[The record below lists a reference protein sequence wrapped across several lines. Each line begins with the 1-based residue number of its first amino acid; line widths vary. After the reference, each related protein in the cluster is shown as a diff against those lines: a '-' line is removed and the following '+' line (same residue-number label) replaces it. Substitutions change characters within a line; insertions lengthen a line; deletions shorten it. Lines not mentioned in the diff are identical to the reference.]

1 MPLPVASAKPSAVR
15 YNHPAP
21 HLGRRAPPHPRGAAQ
36 RPPGVPSFT
45 SSPHLRS
52 PEIRQRFLGFFEE
65 RGHHVLPNAS
75 LIPSDDPSL
84 LFTVAGMVPLK
95 PYISGERIPPSPRLT
110 SCQKVFRGSGL
121 TTDDISSVGDCTH
134 HTFFEMLGNWSIGD
148 YFKQGAIEM
157 AWELL
162 TQGFG
167 LEPERLWPSIYPD
180 DGESLD
186 IWTNRLGVADRR
198 VARLTDNWWQAGPT
212 GPCGFDSEIYFDRG
226 GPCSCGR
233 TGCTPQDECGGDRWI
248 EIWNLVFMEFDQ
260 AEDGSRALLPQRTVD
275 TGMGLER
282 IASVLQGVRC
292 NYDTDLFAPIVAGLE
307 RRAAGGDDPI
317 QRSRSLRVL
326 ADHARGAAF
335 LIAEGILP
343 GNEGRGYVL
352 RRVIRRAALHARR
365 VELEGGLALAVGDVV
380 TAMQDAYPEL
390 ARHGALAEATIRGEE
405 EVFARTLEAAVARL
419 EAIIRTGGSV
429 ISGEDAFRLYDTFG
443 LPGELTVEMAGE
455 RGVSVDR
462 AGFDAALEA
471 QRERSRARR
480 AVGGGWNVP
489 VTSVVG
495 AHSEIQATITVSID
509 TTFTGYDSL
518 TEEAT
523 VARLGTATESQT
535 LEVGEED
542 VVFLDLSPF
551 YAEAGG
557 QVGDTG
563 SLSWEGGRAS
573 VLDCLQL
580 ADGPVR
586 GRAHRVRVET
596 GTLRR
601 GETVTAQVDPERRAA
616 VARHHSATHLLHR
629 ALRETLGESVV
640 QRGSFV
646 GPDHATFDFSFP
658 RGLTPEELQTVERR
672 INAAVRD
679 NLVRNVWEMPVAEA
693 QASGAM
699 ALFGEKYGE
708 LVRVVDFGGWSREL
722 CGGTHVGR
730 SGDIGAVIAVAET
743 SIGQG
748 TRRIEMVAGGAAVG
762 RWEELEAL
770 LRETARTLRARLDE
784 VPDRVARLLEQNRE
798 LQRKPREGGGDAVSA
813 ALRSVEVTHAGSLA
827 LAVVDDG
834 ALSGDD
840 AVSLLDR
847 IFAESLGGDGIAA
860 VFGEGTVCAK
870 AGGAALAVGVDA
882 GRLVRSAAQASGGRG
897 GGQPG
902 FGRGGLGDPGRR
914 AQAVA
919 AFRSALEELAR

>member
-1 MPLPVASAKPSAVR
+1 
-15 YNHPAP
+15 
-21 HLGRRAPPHPRGAAQ
+21 
-36 RPPGVPSFT
+36 
-45 SSPHLRS
+45 LRS
-52 PEIRQRFLGFFEE
+52 HEIRRRFLGFFEE

-95 PYISGERIPPSPRLT
+95 PYISGQRTPPGPRMT
-110 SCQKVFRGSGL
+110 SCQKCFRGSGL
-121 TTDDISSVGDCTH
+121 TTDDIASVGDCTH

-180 DGESLD
+180 DGDSLD
-186 IWTNRLGVADRR
+186 IWTNQIGIADRR
-198 VARLTDNWWQAGPT
+198 VARLKDNWWQAGPT
-212 GPCGFDSEIYFDRG
+212 GPCGYDSEIYFDVG
-226 GPCSCGR
+226 APCSCGR
-233 TGCTPQDECGGDRWI
+233 PDCTPQDECGGDRWI

-260 AEDGSRALLPQRTVD
+260 AEDGSRTLLPKRTVD

-282 IASVLQGVRC
+282 MTAVLQGVRC
-292 NYDTDLFAPIVAGLE
+292 DYDTDLFAPIVAGLD
-307 RRAAGGDDPI
+307 RRAADGGDVE
-317 QRSRSLRVL
+317 RRTRSLRIL
-326 ADHARGAAF
+326 ADHARGATF
-335 LIAEGILP
+335 LIAEGVLP

-380 TAMQDAYPEL
+380 ATLQDAYPEL
-390 ARHGALAEATIRGEE
+390 VQYRGLAEATIRGEE
-405 EVFARTLEAAVARL
+405 AVFARTIEAGTDRL
-419 EAIIRTGGSV
+419 ETLLAGGAGG

-443 LPGELTVEMAGE
+443 LPVELTVEMAGE
-455 RGVSVDR
+455 RGLTVDR
-462 AGFDAALEA
+462 AGFDAALQA
-471 QRERSRARR
+471 QRQRSRAGR
-480 AVGGGWNVP
+480 ASGGWK
-489 VTSVVG
+489 VG
-495 AHSEIQATITVSID
+495 AQDALSPIGDRA
-509 TTFTGYDSL
+509 
-518 TEEAT
+518 
-523 VARLGTATESQT
+523 TATLGLSTDFIGYESLRADAVVRRIGVTADRET
-535 LEVGEED
+535 LAVGEED
-542 VVFLDLSPF
+542 VVFLDVSPF

-563 SLSWEGGRAS
+563 TLSWEGGSAR

-580 ADGPVR
+580 VDGPVR
-586 GRAHRVRVET
+586 GRVHRARVET
-596 GTLRR
+596 GTLHRD
-601 GETVTAQVDPERRAA
+601 ETVTAEVDPERRAA
-616 VARHHSATHLLHR
+616 IARHHSATHLLHR
-629 ALRETLGESVV
+629 ALRETLGETVV

-646 GPDHATFDFSFP
+646 GPDHATFDFSFS
-658 RGLTPEELQTVERR
+658 RGLTPEETQSVEWR
-672 INAAVRD
+672 INAAVRV
-679 NLVRNVWEMPVAEA
+679 NLVRNVQEMPVAEA
-693 QASGAM
+693 QATGAM

-730 SGDIGAVIAVAET
+730 SGDIGAVIIVAET

-748 TRRIEMVAGGAAVG
+748 TRRIEMLAGGAAVR
-762 RWEELEAL
+762 RWEESAAL
-770 LRETARTLRARLDE
+770 LRETARALRARLDE

-798 LQRKPREGGGDAVSA
+798 LQRRPREGGGDAVSA
-813 ALRSVEVTHAGSLA
+813 ALRSVEVVHAGSVA
-827 LAVVDDG
+827 IAVADDP

-840 AVSLLDR
+840 AVTLVDR
-847 IFAESLGGDGIAA
+847 IFAERLEGDGIAA

-870 AGGAALAVGVDA
+870 VGGAALARGVDA
-882 GRLVRSAAQASGGRG
+882 GRLVRTAAQASGGKG

-914 AQAVA
+914 AQAMA

>member
-1 MPLPVASAKPSAVR
+1 M
-15 YNHPAP
+15 
-21 HLGRRAPPHPRGAAQ
+21 
-36 RPPGVPSFT
+36 
-45 SSPHLRS
+45 RS
-52 PEIRQRFLGFFEE
+52 HEIRRRFLGFFEE

-95 PYISGERIPPSPRLT
+95 PYISGQRTPPGPRMT
-110 SCQKVFRGSGL
+110 SCQKCFRGSGL
-121 TTDDISSVGDCTH
+121 TTDDIASVGDCTH

-180 DGESLD
+180 DGDSLD
-186 IWTNRLGVADRR
+186 IWTNQIGIADRR
-198 VARLTDNWWQAGPT
+198 VARLKDNWWQAGPT
-212 GPCGFDSEIYFDRG
+212 GPCGYDSEIYFDVG

-233 TGCTPQDECGGDRWI
+233 PDCTPQDECGGDRWI

-260 AEDGSRALLPQRTVD
+260 AEDGSRTLLPKRTVD

-282 IASVLQGVRC
+282 MTAVLQGVRC
-292 NYDTDLFAPIVAGLE
+292 DYDTDLFAPIVAGLD
-307 RRAAGGDDPI
+307 RRAADGGDVE
-317 QRSRSLRVL
+317 RRTRSLRIL
-326 ADHARGAAF
+326 ADHARGATF
-335 LIAEGILP
+335 LIAEGVLP

-380 TAMQDAYPEL
+380 ATLQDAYPEL
-390 ARHGALAEATIRGEE
+390 VQYRGLAEATIRGEE
-405 EVFARTLEAAVARL
+405 AVFARTIEAGTDRL
-419 EAIIRTGGSV
+419 ETLLAGGAGG

-443 LPGELTVEMAGE
+443 LPVELTVEMAGE
-455 RGVSVDR
+455 RGLTVDR
-462 AGFDAALEA
+462 AGFDAALQA
-471 QRERSRARR
+471 QRQRSRAGR
-480 AVGGGWNVP
+480 ASGGWK
-489 VTSVVG
+489 
-495 AHSEIQATITVSID
+495 
-509 TTFTGYDSL
+509 
-518 TEEAT
+518 
-523 VARLGTATESQT
+523 VAAQDALSPIGDRATATLGLSTDFIGYESLRADAVVRRIGVAADRET
-535 LEVGEED
+535 LAVGEED
-542 VVFLDLSPF
+542 VVFLDVSPF

-563 SLSWEGGRAS
+563 TLSWEGGSAR

-580 ADGPVR
+580 VDGPVR
-586 GRAHRVRVET
+586 GRVHRARVET
-596 GTLRR
+596 GTLHRD
-601 GETVTAQVDPERRAA
+601 ETVTAEVDPERRASI
-616 VARHHSATHLLHR
+616 ARHHSATHLLHR
-629 ALRETLGESVV
+629 ALRETLGETVV

-646 GPDHATFDFSFP
+646 GPDHATFDFSFS
-658 RGLTPEELQTVERR
+658 RGLTPEETQSVERR

-679 NLVRNVWEMPVAEA
+679 NLVRNVREMPVAEA
-693 QASGAM
+693 QATGAM

-708 LVRVVDFGGWSREL
+708 LVRVIDFGGWSRQL

-730 SGDIGAVIAVAET
+730 SGDIGAVIIVAET

-748 TRRIEMVAGGAAVG
+748 TRRIEMRAGGAAVR
-762 RWEELEAL
+762 RWEESAEL
-770 LRETARTLRARLDE
+770 LRETARALRARLDE

-798 LQRKPREGGGDAVSA
+798 LQRRPREGGGDAVSA
-813 ALRSVEVTHAGSLA
+813 ALRSVEVVHAGSVA
-827 LAVVDDG
+827 IAVADDP

-840 AVSLLDR
+840 AVTLVDR
-847 IFAESLGGDGIAA
+847 IFAERLEGDGIAA

-870 AGGAALAVGVDA
+870 VGGAALARGVDA
-882 GRLVRSAAQASGGRG
+882 GRLVRTAAQASGGKG

-914 AQAVA
+914 AQAMA

>member
-1 MPLPVASAKPSAVR
+1 M
-15 YNHPAP
+15 
-21 HLGRRAPPHPRGAAQ
+21 
-36 RPPGVPSFT
+36 
-45 SSPHLRS
+45 RS
-52 PEIRQRFLGFFEE
+52 HEIRQRFLGFFEE

-95 PYISGERIPPSPRLT
+95 RYISGESTPPGPRMT
-110 SCQKVFRGSGL
+110 SCQKCFRGSGL
-121 TTDDISSVGDCTH
+121 TTDDIASVGDCTH

-167 LEPERLWPSIYPD
+167 LDPDRLWPSIYPD
-180 DGESLD
+180 DGDSLD
-186 IWTNRLGVADRR
+186 IWTKQIGIPDHR
-198 VARLTDNWWQAGPT
+198 VARLKDNWWQAGPT
-212 GPCGFDSEIYFDRG
+212 GPCGYDSEIYFDFG
-226 GPCSCGR
+226 GRCSCGR
-233 TGCTPQDECGGDRWI
+233 SDCTPQNECGGDRWI

-260 AEDGSRALLPQRTVD
+260 AEDASRVLLPQRTVD

-282 IASVLQGVRC
+282 IAAVLQGVRC
-292 NYDTDLFAPIVAGLE
+292 NYESDLFAPIVAGLD
-307 RRAAGGDDPI
+307 RRAGGGDDPAR
-317 QRSRSLRVL
+317 RSRSLRVL
-326 ADHARGAAF
+326 ADHARGATF
-335 LIAEGILP
+335 LIAEGVLP
-343 GNEGRGYVL
+343 GNEGRDYVL

-380 TAMQDAYPEL
+380 ATLQDAYPEL
-390 ARHGALAEATIRGEE
+390 AQYRGLAEATIRGEE
-405 EVFARTLEAAVARL
+405 AVFARTVEAATDRL
-419 EAIIRTGGSV
+419 EALLAGGASE

-443 LPGELTVEMAGE
+443 LPVELTVEMAGE

-462 AGFDAALEA
+462 AGFDAALQA
-471 QRERSRARR
+471 QRERSRAHR
-480 AVGGGWNVP
+480 ATGGGW
-489 VTSVVG
+489 TSTAPGYSGGSGTLTWSLDTRFVG
-495 AHSEIQATITVSID
+495 YE
-509 TTFTGYDSL
+509 TTTAEAGVAGIGAASDRETL
-518 TEEAT
+518 T
-523 VARLGTATESQT
+523 
-535 LEVGEED
+535 VGEED
-542 VVFLDLSPF
+542 VVFLDVSPF

-563 SLSWEGGRAS
+563 TLSWEGGRAS
-573 VLDCLQL
+573 VLDCLPMV
-580 ADGPVR
+580 DGPVR
-586 GRAHRVRVET
+586 GRAHRARVEV

-601 GETVTAQVDPERRAA
+601 GETVTALVDPERRAA
-616 VARHHSATHLLHR
+616 IARHHSATHLLHK
-629 ALRETLGESVV
+629 ALRETLGETVV

-658 RGLTPEELQTVERR
+658 RGLTPEENQSVERR

-679 NLVRNVWEMPVAEA
+679 NLVRNVREMPVAEA
-693 QASGAM
+693 QATGAM

-730 SGDIGAVIAVAET
+730 SGDIGAVIVVAET

-748 TRRIEMVAGGAAVG
+748 TRRIEMLAGGAAVR
-762 RWEELEAL
+762 RWEESEAL
-770 LRETARTLRARLDE
+770 LREAARALRARLDE

-798 LQRKPREGGGDAVSA
+798 LQRRPREGGGDAVSA
-813 ALRSVEVTHAGSLA
+813 ALRSVAVDHAA
-827 LAVVDDG
+827 DVARAIADEP

-840 AVSLLDR
+840 AVALVDR
-847 IFAESLGGDGIAA
+847 IFAERLEGDGIAV

-870 AGGAALAVGVDA
+870 AGGAALAAGVDA
-882 GRLVRSAAQASGGRG
+882 GSLVRAAAQASGGKG

-914 AQAVA
+914 AEAMA
-919 AFRSALEELAR
+919 AFQSGLEELAR

>member
-1 MPLPVASAKPSAVR
+1 M
-15 YNHPAP
+15 
-21 HLGRRAPPHPRGAAQ
+21 
-36 RPPGVPSFT
+36 
-45 SSPHLRS
+45 RS
-52 PEIRQRFLGFFEE
+52 HEIRQRFLGFFEE

-95 PYISGERIPPSPRLT
+95 PYIGGQRIPPSPRLT

-121 TTDDISSVGDCTH
+121 TTDDIASVGDCTH

-167 LEPERLWPSIYPD
+167 LDPDRLWPSIYPD
-180 DGESLD
+180 DGDSLD
-186 IWTNRLGVADRR
+186 IWTKQIGIPDHR
-198 VARLTDNWWQAGPT
+198 VARLKDNWWQAGPT
-212 GPCGFDSEIYFDRG
+212 GPCGYDSEIYFDFG
-226 GPCSCGR
+226 GRCSCGR
-233 TGCTPQDECGGDRWI
+233 SDCTPQNECGGDRWI

-260 AEDGSRALLPQRTVD
+260 AEDASRVLLPQRTVD

-282 IASVLQGVRC
+282 IAAVLQGVRC
-292 NYDTDLFAPIVAGLE
+292 NYESDLFAPIVAGLD
-307 RRAAGGDDPI
+307 RRAGGGDDPAR
-317 QRSRSLRVL
+317 RSRSLRVL
-326 ADHARGAAF
+326 ADHARGATF
-335 LIAEGILP
+335 LIAEGVLP
-343 GNEGRGYVL
+343 GNEGRDYVL

-380 TAMQDAYPEL
+380 ATLQDAYPEL
-390 ARHGALAEATIRGEE
+390 AQYRGLAEATIRGEE
-405 EVFARTLEAAVARL
+405 AVFARTVEAATDRL
-419 EAIIRTGGSV
+419 EALLAGGASE

-443 LPGELTVEMAGE
+443 LPVELTVEMAGE

-462 AGFDAALEA
+462 AGFDAALQA
-471 QRERSRARR
+471 QRERSRAHR
-480 AVGGGWNVP
+480 ATGGGW
-489 VTSVVG
+489 TSTAPGYSGGSGTLTWSLDTRFVG
-495 AHSEIQATITVSID
+495 YE
-509 TTFTGYDSL
+509 TTTAEAGVAGIGAASDRETL
-518 TEEAT
+518 T
-523 VARLGTATESQT
+523 
-535 LEVGEED
+535 VGEED
-542 VVFLDLSPF
+542 VVFLDVSPF

-563 SLSWEGGRAS
+563 TLSWEGGRAS
-573 VLDCLQL
+573 VLDCLPMV
-580 ADGPVR
+580 DGPVR
-586 GRAHRVRVET
+586 GRAHRARVEV

-601 GETVTAQVDPERRAA
+601 GETVTALVDLERRAA
-616 VARHHSATHLLHR
+616 IARHHSATHLLHK
-629 ALRETLGESVV
+629 ALRETLGETVV

-658 RGLTPEELQTVERR
+658 RGLTPEENQSVERR

-679 NLVRNVWEMPVAEA
+679 NLVRNVREMPVAEA
-693 QASGAM
+693 QATGAM

-730 SGDIGAVIAVAET
+730 SGDIGAVIVVAET

-748 TRRIEMVAGGAAVG
+748 TRRIEMLAGGAAVR
-762 RWEELEAL
+762 RWEESEAL
-770 LRETARTLRARLDE
+770 LREAARALRARLDE
-784 VPDRVARLLEQNRE
+784 VPDRVVRLLEQNRE
-798 LQRKPREGGGDAVSA
+798 LQRRPREGGGDAVSA
-813 ALRSVEVTHAGSLA
+813 ALRSVAVDHAA
-827 LAVVDDG
+827 DVARAIADEP

-840 AVSLLDR
+840 AVALVDR
-847 IFAESLGGDGIAA
+847 IFAERLEGDGIAV

-870 AGGAALAVGVDA
+870 AGGAALAAGVDA
-882 GRLVRSAAQASGGRG
+882 GRLVRAAAQASGGKG

-914 AQAVA
+914 AEAMA
-919 AFRSALEELAR
+919 AFQSGLEELAR

>member
-1 MPLPVASAKPSAVR
+1 MTLPVTWGKSSAVR

-21 HLGRRAPPHPRGAAQ
+21 HLGPRAPPHPHGCRPAAA
-36 RPPGVPSFT
+36 RCPT
-45 SSPHLRS
+45 LHELPHLRS
-52 PEIRQRFLGFFEE
+52 HEIRQRFLGFFEE
-65 RGHHVLPNAS
+65 RGHHLLPNAS

-95 PYISGERIPPSPRLT
+95 PYISGERTPPSPRLT

-121 TTDDISSVGDCTH
+121 TTDDIASVGDCIH

-180 DGESLD
+180 DGDSLD
-186 IWTNRLGVADRR
+186 IWINRIGVADRR
-198 VARLTDNWWQAGPT
+198 VARLEDNWWQAGPT
-212 GPCGFDSEIYFDRG
+212 GPCGYDSEIYFDRG
-226 GPCSCGR
+226 GPCTCGR
-233 TGCTPQDECGGDRWI
+233 TDCTPQDECGGDRWI

-260 AEDGSRALLPQRTVD
+260 AEGGSRALLPKRTVD

-282 IASVLQGVRC
+282 IAAVLQGVRC
-292 NYDTDLFAPIVAGLE
+292 DYDTDLFAPIIAGLE
-307 RRAAGGDDPI
+307 RRAPGGRDAA
-317 QRSRSLRVL
+317 RRTRSLRIL
-326 ADHARGAAF
+326 ADHVRGATF

-365 VELEGGLALAVGDVV
+365 VGLEGGLSVAVADVV
-380 TAMQDAYPEL
+380 TTLQDAYPEL
-390 ARHGALAEATIRGEE
+390 AQQRGLATATIRGEE
-405 EVFARTLEAAVARL
+405 EVFARTVEAGVDRL
-419 EAIIRTGGSV
+419 EAILAAGAGA

-443 LPGELTVEMAGE
+443 LPVELTVEMAEE
-455 RGVSVDR
+455 RGLSVDR
-462 AGFDAALEA
+462 AGFDAALQA
-471 QRERSRARR
+471 QRERGRASRASR
-480 AVGGGWNVP
+480 GWNVP
-489 VTSVVG
+489 LTASIG
-495 AHSEIQATITVSID
+495 AHAEILATVTVSID
-509 TTFTGYDSL
+509 TEFAGYDSL
-518 TEEAT
+518 RAGAAVIRIGAAGERES
-523 VARLGTATESQT
+523 LGR
-535 LEVGEED
+535 GEED
-542 VVFLDLSPF
+542 VVFLDVSPF

-563 SLSWEGGRAS
+563 TLSWEGGRAS
-573 VLDCLQL
+573 VLDCLQVV
-580 ADGPVR
+580 DGPVR
-586 GRAHRVRVET
+586 GRTHRARVET

-601 GETVTAQVDPERRAA
+601 GETVNAEVDPERRAA
-616 VARHHSATHLLHR
+616 TARHHSATHLLHR
-629 ALRETLGESVV
+629 ALREILGETVV

-646 GPDHATFDFSFP
+646 GPEHATFDFSFP
-658 RGLTPEELQTVERR
+658 RGLTPEEIQTVERR

-679 NLVRNVWEMPVAEA
+679 NLVRNVREMPVVEA

-730 SGDIGAVIAVAET
+730 SGDIGAVIVLSET

-748 TRRIEMVAGGAAVG
+748 TRRIEMVAGGAAVR
-762 RWEELEAL
+762 RWEESETL
-770 LRETARTLRARLDE
+770 LRETARTLKARLDE

-798 LQRKPREGGGDAVSA
+798 LQRRSREGGGDALTA
-813 ALRSVEVTHAGSLA
+813 ALRSVEVGHAGTLA
-827 LAVVDDG
+827 LAVADDP
-834 ALSGDD
+834 ALGGDD
-840 AVSLLDR
+840 AVALVDR
-847 IFAESLGGDGIAA
+847 IFAERLGGDGIAA

-870 AGGAALAVGVDA
+870 VGGTALTAGIDA
-882 GRLVRSAAQASGGRG
+882 GRLVRTAAQASGGKG

-902 FGRGGLGDPGRR
+902 FGRGGFGDPGRR
-914 AQAVA
+914 AEAVA
-919 AFRSALEELAR
+919 AFHSALEEPAR

>member
-1 MPLPVASAKPSAVR
+1 
-15 YNHPAP
+15 
-21 HLGRRAPPHPRGAAQ
+21 
-36 RPPGVPSFT
+36 
-45 SSPHLRS
+45 LRS
-52 PEIRQRFLGFFEE
+52 HEIRRRFLGFFEE

-95 PYISGERIPPSPRLT
+95 PYISGQRTPPGPRMT
-110 SCQKVFRGSGL
+110 SCQKCFRGSGL
-121 TTDDISSVGDCTH
+121 TTDDIASVGDCTH

-180 DGESLD
+180 DGDSLD
-186 IWTNRLGVADRR
+186 IWTNQIGIADRR
-198 VARLTDNWWQAGPT
+198 VARLKDNWWQAGPT
-212 GPCGFDSEIYFDRG
+212 GPCGYDSEIYFDVG

-233 TGCTPQDECGGDRWI
+233 PDCTPQDECGGDRWI

-260 AEDGSRALLPQRTVD
+260 AEDGSRTLLPKRTVD

-282 IASVLQGVRC
+282 MTAVLQGVRC
-292 NYDTDLFAPIVAGLE
+292 DYDTDLFAPIVAGLD
-307 RRAAGGDDPI
+307 RRAADGGGVE
-317 QRSRSLRVL
+317 RRTRSLRIL
-326 ADHARGAAF
+326 ADHARGATF
-335 LIAEGILP
+335 LIAEGVLP

-380 TAMQDAYPEL
+380 ATLQDAYPEL
-390 ARHGALAEATIRGEE
+390 VQYRGLAEATIRGEE
-405 EVFARTLEAAVARL
+405 AVFARTIEAGTDRL
-419 EAIIRTGGSV
+419 ETLLAGGAGG

-443 LPGELTVEMAGE
+443 LPVELTVEMAGE
-455 RGVSVDR
+455 RGLTVDR
-462 AGFDAALEA
+462 AGFDAALQA
-471 QRERSRARR
+471 QRQRSRAGR
-480 AVGGGWNVP
+480 ASGGWK
-489 VTSVVG
+489 
-495 AHSEIQATITVSID
+495 
-509 TTFTGYDSL
+509 
-518 TEEAT
+518 
-523 VARLGTATESQT
+523 VAAQDALSPIGDRATATLGLSTDFIGYESLRADAVVRRIGVAADRET
-535 LEVGEED
+535 LAVGEED
-542 VVFLDLSPF
+542 VVFLDVSPF

-563 SLSWEGGRAS
+563 TLSWESGSAR

-580 ADGPVR
+580 VDGPVR
-586 GRAHRVRVET
+586 GRVHRARVET
-596 GTLRR
+596 GTLHRD
-601 GETVTAQVDPERRAA
+601 ETVTAEVDPERRAA
-616 VARHHSATHLLHR
+616 IARHHSATHLLHR
-629 ALRETLGESVV
+629 ALRETLGETVV

-646 GPDHATFDFSFP
+646 GPDHATFDFSFS
-658 RGLTPEELQTVERR
+658 RGLTPEETQSVERR

-679 NLVRNVWEMPVAEA
+679 NLVRNVQEMPVAEA
-693 QASGAM
+693 QATGAM

-730 SGDIGAVIAVAET
+730 SGDIGAVIIVAET

-748 TRRIEMVAGGAAVG
+748 TRRIEMLAGGAAVR
-762 RWEELEAL
+762 RWEESAAL
-770 LRETARTLRARLDE
+770 LRETARALRARLDE

-798 LQRKPREGGGDAVSA
+798 LQRRPREGGGDAVSA
-813 ALRSVEVTHAGSLA
+813 ALRSVAVAHAGNVALA
-827 LAVVDDG
+827 LADDP

-840 AVSLLDR
+840 AVTLVDR
-847 IFAESLGGDGIAA
+847 IFAERLEGDGIAA

-870 AGGAALAVGVDA
+870 VGGAALARGVDA
-882 GRLVRSAAQASGGRG
+882 GRLVRTAAQASGGKG

-914 AQAVA
+914 AQAMA

>member
-1 MPLPVASAKPSAVR
+1 M
-15 YNHPAP
+15 
-21 HLGRRAPPHPRGAAQ
+21 
-36 RPPGVPSFT
+36 
-45 SSPHLRS
+45 RS
-52 PEIRQRFLGFFEE
+52 HEIRQRFLGFFEE

-95 PYISGERIPPSPRLT
+95 RYISGERTPPGSRMT
-110 SCQKVFRGSGL
+110 SCQKCFRGSGL
-121 TTDDISSVGDCTH
+121 TTDDIASVGDCTH

-167 LEPERLWPSIYPD
+167 LDPDRLWPSIYPD
-180 DGESLD
+180 DGDSLD
-186 IWTNRLGVADRR
+186 IWTKQIGIPDHR
-198 VARLTDNWWQAGPT
+198 VARLKDNWWQAGPT
-212 GPCGFDSEIYFDRG
+212 GPCGYDSEIYFDFG
-226 GPCSCGR
+226 GRCSCGR
-233 TGCTPQDECGGDRWI
+233 SDCTPQNECGGDRWI

-260 AEDGSRALLPQRTVD
+260 AEDASRVLLPQRTVD

-282 IASVLQGVRC
+282 IAAVLQGVRC
-292 NYDTDLFAPIVAGLE
+292 NYESDLFAPIVAGLD
-307 RRAAGGDDPI
+307 RRAGGGDDPV
-317 QRSRSLRVL
+317 RRARSLRVL
-326 ADHARGAAF
+326 ADHARGATF
-335 LIAEGILP
+335 LIAEGVLP

-380 TAMQDAYPEL
+380 ATLQDAYPEL
-390 ARHGALAEATIRGEE
+390 AQHRGLAEATIRGEE
-405 EVFARTLEAAVARL
+405 AVFARTVEAGTDRL
-419 EAIIRTGGSV
+419 EALLAGGASE

-443 LPGELTVEMAGE
+443 LPVELTVEMAGE
-455 RGVSVDR
+455 RGLSVDR
-462 AGFDAALEA
+462 AGFDAALQA

-480 AVGGGWNVP
+480 TVGGWSVAGSLP
-489 VTSVVG
+489 AGAAASAGTGQTLTIQTDFLGYETTTAPARVTRVG
-495 AHSEIQATITVSID
+495 AAGDRENLA
-509 TTFTGYDSL
+509 
-518 TEEAT
+518 
-523 VARLGTATESQT
+523 
-535 LEVGEED
+535 VGEED
-542 VVFLDLSPF
+542 VVFLDVSPF

-563 SLSWEGGRAS
+563 TLSWEGGRAS
-573 VLDCLQL
+573 VLDCLPMV
-580 ADGPVR
+580 DGPVR
-586 GRAHRVRVET
+586 GRAHRARVEI

-601 GETVTAQVDPERRAA
+601 GETVTAEVDPERRAA
-616 VARHHSATHLLHR
+616 IARHHSATHLLHK
-629 ALRETLGESVV
+629 ALRETLGETVV

-658 RGLTPEELQTVERR
+658 RGLTPEENQSVERR

-679 NLVRNVWEMPVAEA
+679 NLVRNVREMPVAEA
-693 QASGAM
+693 QATGAM

-730 SGDIGAVIAVAET
+730 SGDIGAVIVVAET

-748 TRRIEMVAGGAAVG
+748 TRRIEMLAGGAAVR
-762 RWEELEAL
+762 RWEESEAL
-770 LRETARTLRARLDE
+770 LREAARALRARLDE
-784 VPDRVARLLEQNRE
+784 VPDRVVRLLEQNRE
-798 LQRKPREGGGDAVSA
+798 LQRRPREGGGDAVSA
-813 ALRSVEVTHAGSLA
+813 ALRSVAVDHAA
-827 LAVVDDG
+827 DVARAIADEP

-840 AVSLLDR
+840 AVALVDR
-847 IFAESLGGDGIAA
+847 IFAERLEGDGIAV

-870 AGGAALAVGVDA
+870 AGGAALAAGVDA
-882 GRLVRSAAQASGGRG
+882 GRLVRAAAQASGGKG

-914 AQAVA
+914 AEAMA
-919 AFRSALEELAR
+919 AFQSALEELAR

>member
-1 MPLPVASAKPSAVR
+1 
-15 YNHPAP
+15 
-21 HLGRRAPPHPRGAAQ
+21 
-36 RPPGVPSFT
+36 
-45 SSPHLRS
+45 LRS
-52 PEIRQRFLGFFEE
+52 HEIRRRFLGFFEE

-95 PYISGERIPPSPRLT
+95 PYISGQRTPPSPRLT

-121 TTDDISSVGDCTH
+121 TTDDIASVGDCTH

-148 YFKQGAIEM
+148 YFKRGAIEM

-180 DGESLD
+180 DGDSLD
-186 IWTNRLGVADRR
+186 IWTNQIGIADRR
-198 VARLTDNWWQAGPT
+198 VARLKDNWWQAGPT
-212 GPCGFDSEIYFDRG
+212 GPCGYDSEIYFDVG

-233 TGCTPQDECGGDRWI
+233 PDCTPQDECGGDRWI

-260 AEDGSRALLPQRTVD
+260 AEDGSRTLLPKRTVD

-282 IASVLQGVRC
+282 MTAVLQGVRC
-292 NYDTDLFAPIVAGLE
+292 DYDTDLFAPIVAGLD
-307 RRAAGGDDPI
+307 RRAADGGGVE
-317 QRSRSLRVL
+317 RRTRSLRIL
-326 ADHARGAAF
+326 ADHARGATF
-335 LIAEGILP
+335 LIAEGVLP

-380 TAMQDAYPEL
+380 ATLQDAYPEL
-390 ARHGALAEATIRGEE
+390 VQYRGLAEATIRGEE
-405 EVFARTLEAAVARL
+405 AVFARTIEAGTDRL
-419 EAIIRTGGSV
+419 ETLLAGGAGG

-443 LPGELTVEMAGE
+443 LPVELTVEMAGE
-455 RGVSVDR
+455 RGLTVDR
-462 AGFDAALEA
+462 AGFDAALQA
-471 QRERSRARR
+471 QRQRSRAGR
-480 AVGGGWNVP
+480 ASGGWK
-489 VTSVVG
+489 
-495 AHSEIQATITVSID
+495 
-509 TTFTGYDSL
+509 
-518 TEEAT
+518 
-523 VARLGTATESQT
+523 VAAQDALSPIGDRATATLGLSTDFIGYESLRADAVVRRIGVAADRET
-535 LEVGEED
+535 LAVGEED
-542 VVFLDLSPF
+542 VVFLDVSPF

-563 SLSWEGGRAS
+563 TLSWESGSAR

-580 ADGPVR
+580 VDGPVR
-586 GRAHRVRVET
+586 GRVHRARVET
-596 GTLRR
+596 GTLHRD
-601 GETVTAQVDPERRAA
+601 ETVTAEVDPERRAA
-616 VARHHSATHLLHR
+616 IARHHSATHLLHR
-629 ALRETLGESVV
+629 ALRETLGETVV

-646 GPDHATFDFSFP
+646 GPDHATFDFSFS
-658 RGLTPEELQTVERR
+658 RGLTPEETQSVERR

-679 NLVRNVWEMPVAEA
+679 NLVRNVQEMPVAEA
-693 QASGAM
+693 QATGAM

-730 SGDIGAVIAVAET
+730 SGDIGAVIIVAET

-748 TRRIEMVAGGAAVG
+748 TRRIEMLAGGAAVR
-762 RWEELEAL
+762 RWEESAAL
-770 LRETARTLRARLDE
+770 LRETARALRARLDE

-798 LQRKPREGGGDAVSA
+798 LQRRPREGGGDAVSA
-813 ALRSVEVTHAGSLA
+813 ALRSVAVAHAGNVALA
-827 LAVVDDG
+827 LADDP

-840 AVSLLDR
+840 AVTLVDR
-847 IFAESLGGDGIAA
+847 IFAERLEGDGIAA
-860 VFGEGTVCAK
+860 VFGEGMICAK
-870 AGGAALAVGVDA
+870 VGGAALARGVDA
-882 GRLVRSAAQASGGRG
+882 GRLVRTAAQASGGKG

-914 AQAVA
+914 AQAMA